1 MEPRRARSRMDCAW
15 DGISAITPCMAME
28 RHRSGD
34 LGLQARPAAGGTG
47 RAHRFAGVLVA
58 AGSPETPFGEAYD
71 RAAGERPSQVWH
83 LPDVGHTG
91 AIRQAAPEYERR
103 VTVFLDEALTG
114 R

>member
-1 MEPRRARSRMDCAW
+1 MVVQLAGQRNDLEAVVA
-15 DGISAITPCMAME
+15 DGT
-28 RHRSGD
+28 
-34 LGLQARPAAGGTG
+34 
-47 RAHRFAGVLVA
+47 A

-71 RAAGERPSQVWH
+71 RAAGERPSQVWY

>member
-1 MEPRRARSRMDCAW
+1 M
-15 DGISAITPCMAME
+15 T
-28 RHRSGD
+28 SGSKPGPP
-34 LGLQARPAAGGTG
+34 LEELVEHSSSP
-47 RAHRFAGVLVA
+47 VLLVA
-58 AGSPETPFGEAYD
+58 AASPETPFGEAYD
-71 RAAGERPSQVWH
+71 RAAGERPSQVWY